1 MERDLENHPFI
12 PRAADETRL
21 VKGNKLRIRRHHVRG
36 GVFAR
41 DMYHTLLSLSA
52 PWIGVILVGSYVTIV
67 HARNIRF

>member
-12 PRAADETRL
+12 PRAADDTRL